1 MSIFK
6 KEDELK
12 AEEIL
17 LSLKRKQKERDK
29 LLDRLSQFVAWEK
42 EWGFSPHEIS
52 KIRLKPNGKIKR
64 DRWERSIDG
73 EYEYDSVVTL
83 KDGREFFFAGM
94 NVKKMLD
101 GGEE

>member
-6 KEDELK
+6 KEAEWI

-17 LSLKRKQKERDK
+17 LSLKRKEKERDK
-29 LLDRLSQFVAWEK
+29 LLDRLSRFVAWEK
-42 EWGFSPHEIS
+42 KWGFSPHEIS
-52 KIRLKPNGKIKR
+52 KILLKPNGKIKKDWWGR
-64 DRWERSIDG
+64 TIDS

-94 NVKKMLD
+94 NVKEMLD